1 MTSNFSDQYNMV
13 DRETIASDWA
23 SKVVPVHPVP
33 EKLFDHQMDAMSL
46 IKQGKNV
53 FLGNSLL
60 AVLPLELFVAVFMT
74 IWSLF

>member
-1 MTSNFSDQYNMV
+1 MA

-60 AVLPLELFVAVFMT
+60 VLPSELFIAVVQFL
-74 IWSLF
+74 I